1 MLLQFLC
8 LQWNEFHYIKYHWR
22 PTLASE
28 TSSEDWKP
36 FKNDENSVY
45 IMLKALFVFE
55 MFTFF
60 FSFFGFVEKR
70 LDKKAVINFKTYE
83 VTDWTAN
90 NYNIHIN
97 QYRKIT
103 RNKDH
108 QATKFGQLIKYS
120 VRIIFF
126 FFSKIKLQRN

>member
-1 MLLQFLC
+1 
-8 LQWNEFHYIKYHWR
+8 
-22 PTLASE
+22 
-28 TSSEDWKP
+28 
-36 FKNDENSVY
+36 
-45 IMLKALFVFE
+45 MLKALFVFE

-126 FFSKIKLQRN
+126 FFKNQTAKELGILVPELFLVIKKALHKVNAGVQYPSFNIFW